1 MWLMSIVARQSHI
14 GHLQW
19 CDCKVSW
26 MATFTA
32 ILCLFRSSCVLWI
45 IVSQSVRIWS
55 YGHEHVWPPPTHT
68 HTHTKKEC
76 LGQFLQWEAR
86 CEAIGHASLLL
97 WGSSV
102 TSVLSSPQQFQGRFE
117 FNPLFTG
124 EPSWKGLI
132 AAFCRLALAFV
143 RLIWCSSAVFCGNA
157 AFTTSGA
164 LTEFPGC
171 FRVQAVTVDL
181 TSDSSVPNEDK
192 CVYRGAQCFIV

>member
-1 MWLMSIVARQSHI
+1 MIAKSAEWPHSLPF
-14 GHLQW
+14 
-19 CDCKVSW
+19 CVSLGLHVY
-26 MATFTA
+26 FES
-32 ILCLFRSSCVLWI
+32 LCHNLFV
-45 IVSQSVRIWS
+45 
-55 YGHEHVWPPPTHT
+55 YGHMVMNMYDPLPHTHT
-68 HTHTKKEC
+68 HTHEKRKKKPEC